1 MDDAPR
7 INARLDDES
16 SAHLRYLVD
25 ATGKATSVLVR
36 ESLAH
41 YYRHVKSQKK
51 GLVHFGPL
59 IGKGDSGR
67 SDIASNW
74 KKYLGESLDEKYRLA
89 PMKPR
94 RK

>member
-1 MDDAPR
+1 MDEALR
-7 INARLDDES
+7 INARLDEES
-16 SAHLRYLVD
+16 SEHLRYLVN

-51 GLVHFGPL
+51 GLVHLAPF

-67 SDIASNW
+67 SDIASNV
-74 KKYLGESLDEKYRLA
+74 KKYVGEYLDEKYPVGKR
-89 PMKPR
+89 
-94 RK
+94 